1 MKNNAR
7 LKSQAM
13 RATAGVA
20 GLLMLSACGSDGY
33 PGSDRV
39 SSSISVTV
47 IGGGDTNSNGKL
59 DDHEFPNNGSE
70 KVVSPGLKGFVCD
83 EALRSDIGVKTVV
96 GANGLVGGGLNQLL
110 NTLGANGV
118 SSLLAGISG
127 PDDAI
132 DGDLETFAGFTLLL
146 DLLKIVSSLDLA
158 VELPEGKRVAA
169 GKYAAFAVSLPPSLL
184 QLSLGLNVK
193 VATFLDDQATGDSTS
208 LSLPQLNLLGLGGTQ
223 YGFIGLQVTKPYDKA
238 VISLSS
244 DVLSINLAKDSLRV
258 HELCVNG
265 HKVAG

>member
-1 MKNNAR
+1 MALGRPWERAKNDPRTIDLDLLYADR
-7 LKSQAM
+7 LVVSDEVLELPHPRLAQ
-13 RATAGVA
+13 RRFVLEPLSEIRP
-20 GLLMLSACGSDGY
+20 GLLL
-33 PGSDRV
+33 PG
-39 SSSISVTV
+39 
-47 IGGGDTNSNGKL
+47 
-59 DDHEFPNNGSE
+59 HEAS
-70 KVVSPGLKGFVCD
+70 
-83 EALRSDIGVKTVV
+83 
-96 GANGLVGGGLNQLL
+96 
-110 NTLGANGV
+110 V

-193 VATFLDDQATGDSTS
+193 VATFLGDQATGDSTS

-238 VISLSS
+238 VISLGS
-244 DVLSINLAKDSLRV
+244 DVLSISLAKDSLRV